1 MMYAVGLVLTLLVHM
16 CVGEYVRLTWNV
28 TYVQVNRDGYVDRL
42 AIGVNNQLPIVPVYI
57 TQGDT
62 LFLTVHNMLN
72 VPTAIHAHGL
82 VQTNMPY
89 MDGSSMITQCGIP
102 PNSSFTY
109 EIRSNNQSGTF
120 FLHSH
125 HMGQLAD
132 GLRTPFIIRE
142 KYPEYDEDVLVA
154 LEDWYATDSRDKLVE
169 LLAPDT
175 NAPLTPTFPFGL
187 INGYNGNDTQT
198 IQFTRGKKY
207 RLRVMSMSTTE
218 YWKFSIPGHKLSV
231 VEADGVACEPQV
243 VDGLDLAPAQ
253 RYSVV
258 VTAHESDEY
267 NFVYN
272 CTLYADFVPRIA
284 GLNPRVYTGLIEYK
298 QGAPI
303 KHVTVDDLVWADD
316 VSMRARDKE
325 PVFGV
330 DRQIELAMRGFLTTD
345 KRRLRRLGTLPYAEP
360 HVPTIFTAMS
370 MGALAMDSRVYGP
383 QTQAYIIGYNQS
395 VELVIKNVQGQPH
408 SQHQHGGTFQI
419 IERGP
424 VDHSELEPPP
434 DPRFSLDD
442 VPKIPIRS
450 YSGVPM
456 RRDTIDVP
464 PFSYVKVRLR
474 MESGIWLH
482 HCHLSPA
489 HDVAGL
495 SVTFVVAPDVM
506 QKTLEIP
513 RVLYEQCAM
522 QGIKTE
528 GNAAGNWGFDMT
540 GLPPVP
546 VEMPKAPASVQG
558 APAKAS
564 VQGAPAKAS
573 VQGAP
578 AKALPKVPK

>member
-1 MMYAVGLVLTLLVHM
+1 MKKAMYAVLALLAHL
-16 CVGEYVRLTWNV
+16 CVGEYVRLTWNI
-28 TYVQVNRDGYVDRL
+28 TYVQVNRDGHVDRL
-42 AIGVNNQLPIVPVYI
+42 AIGVNNKLPIAPVYI

-62 LFLTVHNMLN
+62 LFLTVHNMLD

-109 EIRSNNQSGTF
+109 EIRSNSQSGTF

-142 KYPEYDEDVLVA
+142 KYPLGYDEDVLVA

-175 NAPLTPTFPFGL
+175 NTPLSPTFPFGL
-187 INGYNGNDTQT
+187 INGFNGNDTKAVK
-198 IQFTRGKKY
+198 FERGKKY
-207 RLRVMSMSTTE
+207 RFRVLSMSTTE
-218 YWKFSIPGHKLSV
+218 YWKFTIPGHKLEV
-231 VEADGVACEPQV
+231 VEADGVMCEPQL

-258 VTAHESDEY
+258 VTARDSDEF

-272 CTLYADFVPRIA
+272 CTLYADFVPRIK

-303 KHVTVDDLVWADD
+303 KHVEVEDQIEWADD
-316 VSMRARDKE
+316 VSMRALDNE
-325 PVFGV
+325 AVFGV

-360 HVPTIFTAMS
+360 HVPSIFTAMS

-383 QTQAYIIGYNQS
+383 QTQAYIIGFNQS
-395 VELVIKNVQGQPH
+395 VELVIKNTQGQTH

-442 VPKIPIRS
+442 VPKIPVRTFT
-450 YSGVPM
+450 GVPM

-506 QKTLEIP
+506 QRTLNIP
-513 RVLYEQCAM
+513 RVFYEQCEM

-546 VEMPKAPASVQG
+546 VEMPAPKAQG
-558 APAKAS
+558 A
-564 VQGAPAKAS
+564 QGAA
-573 VQGAP
+573 QGAP